1 MKDRLYTAAKPTGRL
16 TLGNYIG
23 AVDNWLQM
31 QEKYDSIFCV
41 ADLHSLT
48 VEIDP
53 KELKDNSYAVL
64 ANYLACGLD
73 PNKCTLY
80 YQSQIPAHT
89 ELCWLL
95 DCVAS
100 MGEANRMTAY
110 KEKAQEKKN
119 VSVGLFNYPML
130 MAADILLYDAKYVP
144 IGEDQRQHLE
154 LARNL
159 AIRFNNKYGE
169 TFVVP
174 TGVYQKVGA
183 KVYNLQNPTKKM
195 SKSDFDNSGNILLE
209 DPIDV
214 IKQKIKRAV
223 TDSDS
228 KIVYDPENKP
238 GVSNL
243 LSIYSVLTKKSMK
256 ECEKFFEGQ
265 NYGALKKEVT
275 DAVVSTI
282 EPIQQKFNYYMNN
295 RDELEKI
302 AKIGAEKIRK
312 IAEEKVKLVKEKM
325 GLIF

>member
-1 MKDRLYTAAKPTGRL
+1 MKDKLYTAAKPTGRL

-23 AVDNWLQM
+23 AVDNWLMM
-31 QEKYDSIFCV
+31 QDKYDSIFCV

-48 VEIDP
+48 VDIDP
-53 KELKDNSYAVL
+53 KELKDNSYAVM

-73 PNKCTLY
+73 PKKCTLY
-80 YQSQIPAHT
+80 YQSQIPAHP

-95 DCVAS
+95 DCITS
-100 MGEANRMTAY
+100 MGEASRMTAY
-110 KEKAQEKKN
+110 KEKAQNKN
-119 VSVGLFNYPML
+119 KVSVGLFNYPML

-183 KVYNLQNPTKKM
+183 KIYNLQNPTKKM

-223 TDSDS
+223 TDSDT
-228 KIVYDPENKP
+228 KIVFDQENKP

-243 LSIYSVLTKKSMK
+243 LSIYSVLAKKSMK
-256 ECEKFFEGQ
+256 DCEKFFEGK

-275 DAVVSTI
+275 DVVVSTI
-282 EPIQQKFNYYMNN
+282 EPIQQKFNYYMKN
-295 RDELEKI
+295 RQEIEKV
-302 AKIGAEKIRK
+302 AKNGAEKIQK